1 MFAASAVANASSS
14 TPRTAAIA
22 RTVRTNAATVGEVVE
37 EAGITLRGQ
46 DTTSVAPGSFPR
58 DGQTVTVLRITGT
71 KEDREEAIPF
81 RVERTEDPS
90 LFKGTEVVEQAGQ
103 TGLRRITY
111 SLRTVN
117 GVRQKPRRI
126 RTEVVREPRTQVVK
140 VGTKPLPMSVQGA
153 DGLDW
158 QQLATC
164 ESGGRPDAVDPSGTY
179 GGLYQFD
186 TRTWQGLGGSG
197 RPQDAPAAEQ
207 TFRAKKLYVQRGA
220 SPWPHCGRRLTG

>member
-1 MFAASAVANASSS
+1 M
-14 TPRTAAIA
+14 
-22 RTVRTNAATVGEVVE
+22 
-37 EAGITLRGQ
+37 
-46 DTTSVAPGSFPR
+46 
-58 DGQTVTVLRITGT
+58 
-71 KEDREEAIPF
+71 
-81 RVERTEDPS
+81 
-90 LFKGTEVVEQAGQ
+90 
-103 TGLRRITY
+103 
-111 SLRTVN
+111 
-117 GVRQKPRRI
+117 
-126 RTEVVREPRTQVVK
+126 
-140 VGTKPLPMSVQGA
+140 PMSVQGA

-220 SPWPHCGRRLTG
+220 SPWPHCGRRLHG